1 MRPDVLVKGNL
12 HFWTS
17 RDQRRPSPHVRPFPL
32 SGKRGAAIQRMKQ
45 IPMFR
50 AYWKSADTFDTV
62 SMTFQAD
69 PPVRVELD
77 AEEVDDVLT
86 NLGELRA
93 MMQPE
98 HPDDLSGG
106 TRRSTV
112 LNPHWVCEQTPW
124 PADSV
129 LHIRDP
135 RYGWL
140 GYVFTADVA
149 DQLAAALTDQLAG
162 SEQTH

>member
-1 MRPDVLVKGNL
+1 MNS
-12 HFWTS
+12 S
-17 RDQRRPSPHVRPFPL
+17 R
-32 SGKRGAAIQRMKQ
+32 
-45 IPMFR
+45 MFR
-50 AYWKSADTFDTV
+50 AYWKSPGTFDTI

-77 AEEVDDVLT
+77 AVEVDDILT

-98 HPDDLSGG
+98 QPSDLCAAQ
-106 TRRSTV
+106 RRSTV
-112 LNPHWVCEQTPW
+112 LNPDWVCEQSPW

-140 GYVFTADVA
+140 GYVFP
-149 DQLAAALTDQLAG
+149 
-162 SEQTH
+162 S